1 MGLVDLAVA
10 RALHDLLTDEQLVL
24 ADGATEEA
32 LVAAVLA
39 RFRTAPASAQLG
51 PFLVQ
56 VLLAS
61 PLVDE
66 LYADDDE
73 LKELFNRPLE

>member
-1 MGLVDLAVA
+1 MGLADLAVA
-10 RALHDLLTDEQLVL
+10 RALHDLIAEEQLVL
-24 ADGATEEA
+24 AAGATEEA

-56 VLLAS
+56 VLIAS

-66 LYADDDE
+66 LYADDEE

>member
-1 MGLVDLAVA
+1 MGLADLAVA
-10 RALHDLLTDEQLVL
+10 RALHDLLAEEQLVL
-24 ADGATEEA
+24 TAGATEEA

-56 VLLAS
+56 VLIAS

>member
-10 RALHDLLTDEQLVL
+10 RALHDLLADEQLVL
-24 ADGATEEA
+24 TDGATEEA

-56 VLLAS
+56 VLIAS

-66 LYADDDE
+66 LYADDEE

>member
-1 MGLVDLAVA
+1 MGLADRAVA
-10 RALHDLLTDEQLVL
+10 RALHDLVTDDRLVL
-24 ADGATEEA
+24 AEGATEDA
-32 LVAAVLA
+32 LVAAVLE

-51 PFLVQ
+51 PFLVE
-56 VLLAS
+56 VLLGS

-66 LYADDDE
+66 LFADNDE

>member
-1 MGLVDLAVA
+1 MTLADRAVA
-10 RALHDLLTDEQLVL
+10 AALHDLVADERLVL
-24 ADGATEEA
+24 ADGATEDA

-39 RFRTAPASAQLG
+39 RFRAAPASAQLG
-51 PFLVQ
+51 PYLVD

-66 LYADDDE
+66 LYADNDE
-73 LKELFNRPLE
+73 IKELFNRPME

>member
-10 RALHDLLTDEQLVL
+10 RALHDLLADEQLVL

-66 LYADDDE
+66 LYADDEE

>member
-1 MGLVDLAVA
+1 MGLADIAVA
-10 RALHDLLTDEQLVL
+10 RALHDLLADEQLVL
-24 ADGATEEA
+24 ADGATEDA

-66 LYADDDE
+66 LFADDE
-73 LKELFNRPLE
+73 ALKELFNRPLE

>member
-1 MGLVDLAVA
+1 MGLADRAVA
-10 RALHDLLTDEQLVL
+10 RALHDLLENERLVL

-51 PFLVQ
+51 PFLVD
-56 VLLAS
+56 VLIAS

-66 LYADDDE
+66 LYADNDE
-73 LKELFNRPLE
+73 IKELFNRPLE

>member
-1 MGLVDLAVA
+1 MGLADLAVA
-10 RALHDLLTDEQLVL
+10 RALHDLLAERQLVL
-24 ADGATEEA
+24 AEGATEQA

-66 LYADDDE
+66 LYADDEE

>member
-1 MGLVDLAVA
+1 MGLADRAVA
-10 RALHDLLTDEQLVL
+10 RALHDLVSSAQLIL

-51 PFLVQ
+51 PYLVE

-66 LYADDDE
+66 LYADNDE

>member
-1 MGLVDLAVA
+1 MGLADLAVA
-10 RALHDLLTDEQLVL
+10 RALRDLVAHERLVL
-24 ADGATEEA
+24 AEGATEEA

-39 RFRTAPASAQLG
+39 RFRTAPASAQLA
-51 PFLVQ
+51 PYLVEI
-56 VLLAS
+56 LLAS

-66 LYADDDE
+66 LYADNDE

>member
-1 MGLVDLAVA
+1 MGLADRAVA
-10 RALHDLLTDEQLVL
+10 RALHDLVVDDRLVL
-24 ADGATEEA
+24 AEGATEEA

-39 RFRTAPASAQLG
+39 RFQTAPASAQLA
-51 PFLVQ
+51 PFLVE

-66 LYADDDE
+66 LFADNDE

>member
-1 MGLVDLAVA
+1 MGLADRAVA
-10 RALHDLLTDEQLVL
+10 RALHDLVSSEQLVL

-32 LVAAVLA
+32 LVAAVLT

-51 PFLVQ
+51 PYLVE
-56 VLLAS
+56 VLLGS

-66 LYADDDE
+66 LYADNDE

>member
-1 MGLVDLAVA
+1 MGLADLAVA
-10 RALHDLLTDEQLVL
+10 RALHDLLTGEKLVL

-32 LVAAVLA
+32 LVGAVLA

>member
-1 MGLVDLAVA
+1 MGLADRAVA
-10 RALHDLLTDEQLVL
+10 RALHDLVADERLVL

-51 PFLVQ
+51 PFLVE

-61 PLVDE
+61 PFVDE
-66 LYADDDE
+66 LFADNDE

>member
-1 MGLVDLAVA
+1 MGLADRAVA
-10 RALHDLLTDEQLVL
+10 RALHDLVADGQLVL
-24 ADGATEEA
+24 AEGANEDA
-32 LVAAVLA
+32 LVAAVLD
-39 RFRTAPASAQLG
+39 RFQTAPASAQLA
-51 PFLVQ
+51 PFLVE

-66 LYADDDE
+66 LFADNDE

>member
-1 MGLVDLAVA
+1 MGLADRAVA
-10 RALHDLLTDEQLVL
+10 RALHDLIANEQLVL
-24 ADGATEEA
+24 TDGATEEA
-32 LVAAVLA
+32 LLAAVLA

-51 PFLVQ
+51 PFLVE
-56 VLLAS
+56 VLLGS

-66 LYADDDE
+66 LFADNDE

>member
-1 MGLVDLAVA
+1 MGLADFAVA
-10 RALHDLLTDEQLVL
+10 RALHDLLAEEQLVL

-66 LYADDDE
+66 LYADDEE

>member
-1 MGLVDLAVA
+1 M
-10 RALHDLLTDEQLVL
+10 
-24 ADGATEEA
+24 
-32 LVAAVLA
+32 AAVLA

-56 VLLAS
+56 VLIAS

>member
-1 MGLVDLAVA
+1 MGLADRAVA
-10 RALHDLLTDEQLVL
+10 RALHDLVANERLVL
-24 ADGATEEA
+24 ADGASEEA

-51 PFLVQ
+51 PYLVE
-56 VLLAS
+56 VLIAS

-66 LYADDDE
+66 LYADNDE